1 MRKYRPPLTKN
12 ELEELKRLTILSF
25 YGWTEADI
33 REEFVVPLLK
43 LLGYRKELDY
53 SVSREE
59 SFRLNPL
66 FLQIGRDRIK
76 LDYICSV
83 RKQRFWI
90 IESKPG
96 KLLKDD
102 TYPKL
107 LLEDIAQAHFYS
119 MHPDIDAKYFV
130 VTNGWL
136 LDLYDRD
143 KFNERME
150 PILSIKHT
158 ELEREFLKLDS
169 YIGASQIIFTLKS
182 KILKDIENTLR
193 SEVYI
198 DRLDEFVDAV
208 KLKVSKVRP
217 IVLDNFRRNAKIQKD
232 IIEKEFNDF
241 LLKEDLDFIVSSLFM
256 SNPPAINLYKTS
268 RIAAERFINEPSAK
282 QYLFLHRLLLK
293 EPRAVLYP
301 YYYYV
306 LVFLIELKKLGM
318 KVLPYNNIDINK
330 QIADWIELSLFHFWN
345 LPAQRYLW
353 AFEGLIGRVIIRMI
367 YTSQDTRE
375 SIYNITKLGKY
386 FMKEE
391 VAAWQGPV
399 EANYV
404 IHIIEHKTITILS
417 KLVDEFMTNGKLKV
431 KMINQE
437 FERFSNIV
445 NQIELATNDEYQSIR
460 RELGDSW
467 GELRFY
473 DSMNLTWDA
482 LSSGICNII
491 YREEEIIN
499 SLPEYLK
506 SRILLQKHL
515 KVANYADKCAE
526 YIDREIDI
534 DGNINE
540 LIKEYFDIN
549 TNPYTII

>member
-150 PILSIKHT
+150 PISI
-158 ELEREFLKLDS
+158 
-169 YIGASQIIFTLKS
+169 
-182 KILKDIENTLR
+182 
-193 SEVYI
+193 
-198 DRLDEFVDAV
+198 
-208 KLKVSKVRP
+208 
-217 IVLDNFRRNAKIQKD
+217 
-232 IIEKEFNDF
+232 
-241 LLKEDLDFIVSSLFM
+241 
-256 SNPPAINLYKTS
+256 
-268 RIAAERFINEPSAK
+268 
-282 QYLFLHRLLLK
+282 
-293 EPRAVLYP
+293 
-301 YYYYV
+301 
-306 LVFLIELKKLGM
+306 
-318 KVLPYNNIDINK
+318 
-330 QIADWIELSLFHFWN
+330 
-345 LPAQRYLW
+345 
-353 AFEGLIGRVIIRMI
+353 
-367 YTSQDTRE
+367 
-375 SIYNITKLGKY
+375 
-386 FMKEE
+386 
-391 VAAWQGPV
+391 
-399 EANYV
+399 
-404 IHIIEHKTITILS
+404 
-417 KLVDEFMTNGKLKV
+417 
-431 KMINQE
+431 
-437 FERFSNIV
+437 
-445 NQIELATNDEYQSIR
+445 
-460 RELGDSW
+460 
-467 GELRFY
+467 
-473 DSMNLTWDA
+473 
-482 LSSGICNII
+482 
-491 YREEEIIN
+491 
-499 SLPEYLK
+499 
-506 SRILLQKHL
+506 
-515 KVANYADKCAE
+515 
-526 YIDREIDI
+526 
-534 DGNINE
+534 
-540 LIKEYFDIN
+540 
-549 TNPYTII
+549 

>member
-25 YGWTEADI
+25 DGWTEADI

-318 KVLPYNNIDINK
+318 KVLRGI
-330 QIADWIELSLFHFWN
+330 WLSRKNEVQWLY
-345 LPAQRYLW
+345 Q
-353 AFEGLIGRVIIRMI
+353 EGA
-367 YTSQDTRE
+367 S
-375 SIYNITKLGKY
+375 
-386 FMKEE
+386 
-391 VAAWQGPV
+391 
-399 EANYV
+399 
-404 IHIIEHKTITILS
+404 
-417 KLVDEFMTNGKLKV
+417 
-431 KMINQE
+431 
-437 FERFSNIV
+437 
-445 NQIELATNDEYQSIR
+445 
-460 RELGDSW
+460 
-467 GELRFY
+467 RFY
-473 DSMNLTWDA
+473 PEVW
-482 LSSGICNII
+482 
-491 YREEEIIN
+491 E
-499 SLPEYLK
+499 EYLK
-506 SRILLQKHL
+506 PIPEHKR
-515 KVANYADKCAE
+515 N
-526 YIDREIDI
+526 DI
-534 DGNINE
+534 VKAYYDIFTKGEEEKQMEAAKAWSAWEGSISK
-540 LIKEYFDIN
+540 LIPSKDLIESFSDPNNAIAIAKIECHYFVNNMFAKSDNFVIEN
-549 TNPYTII
+549 AHKISHIPTIIVNGRYDLVCPIYTAWELHKALPKSKFIVVDDAGHSATEPGIVSELVKATEEYKELY